1 MPTDWRG
8 NTAVSGSNSERH
20 HFLAGTCGNS
30 VGKPRQKEVM
40 GEIVGFFCWA
50 LAVTLP
56 CGF

>member
-1 MPTDWRG
+1 M
-8 NTAVSGSNSERH
+8 AVSGSNSERH
-20 HFLAGTCGNS
+20 HFPAGTCGNS